1 MAFFSPDKLRGHFI
15 EYLNMGYKLPL
26 TVPAKDLHQ
35 VWFDMD
41 EEYLAM
47 FNKCIAV
54 YNAVAFKGNKVL
66 IIVPNNNF
74 APVNLSFKQL
84 CKQLWA
90 VIKRY
95 KHGPKK
101 PN

>member
-1 MAFFSPDKLRGHFI
+1 MAFTSPSKLRWHFV

-47 FNKCIAV
+47 FNKCIAE
-54 YNAVAFKGNKVL
+54 YNVVAIKGDKVL
-66 IIVPNNNF
+66 IIVPNDNF
-74 APVNLSFKQL
+74 SPVGLNFKQL
-84 CKQLWA
+84 CKQIWA
-90 VIKRY
+90 TIKRY
-95 KHGPKK
+95 KHGPAV
-101 PN
+101 PL